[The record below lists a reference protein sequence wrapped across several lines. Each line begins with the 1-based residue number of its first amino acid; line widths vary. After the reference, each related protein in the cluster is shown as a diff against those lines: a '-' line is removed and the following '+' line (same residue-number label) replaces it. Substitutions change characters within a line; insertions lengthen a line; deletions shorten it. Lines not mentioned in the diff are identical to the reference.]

1 MIHELRTYTL
11 APGTQG
17 KYLELNRDIGRKV
30 RGDRFGKLEGAW
42 TTEIGPLNR
51 YVHLWSYPDL
61 NERDRLRK
69 ALGAEP
75 GWKDYVG
82 QIQPLILEQ
91 ENKILVAADGLP
103 FAPPIGGDRHIYELR
118 TYRTRTGK
126 APEWLGHFREI
137 MPTREKYSKNVG
149 VWSTDV
155 AQLNQVVHLW
165 AYSDLNHR
173 ADVRG
178 KVMQDPQWKVFLGKA
193 TPLLVDMQSMVMTPT
208 DASPIK

>member
-1 MIHELRTYTL
+1 MIYELRTYTL
-11 APGTQG
+11 VPGSQG

-30 RGDRFGKLEGAW
+30 RGDNYGKLEGAW

-69 ALGAEP
+69 GLGSAP
-75 GWKDYVG
+75 GWAEYAA
-82 QIQPLILEQ
+82 QIRPLILEQ
-91 ENKILVAADGLP
+91 ENKILVAAEGLP
-103 FAPPIGGDRHIYELR
+103 FTAPIGGDRHIYELR
-118 TYRTRTGK
+118 TYRTHTAK
-126 APEWLGHFREI
+126 AREWLGHFREI

-173 ADVRG
+173 AEVRG
-178 KVMQDPQWKVFLGKA
+178 KVMQDPQWKTFLGKA
-193 TPLLVDMQSMVMTPT
+193 TPLLADMQSMVMVPT
-208 DASPIK
+208 EVSPLK

>member
-1 MIHELRTYTL
+1 MIYELRTYTL

-30 RGDRFGKLEGAW
+30 RGDNYGKLEGAW

-61 NERDRLRK
+61 NERERLRK
-69 ALGAEP
+69 GLGGAP
-75 GWKDYVG
+75 GWKEYAG
-82 QIQPLILEQ
+82 QIRPLILEQ

-103 FAPPIGGDRHIYELR
+103 LTAPIGGGRHIYELR
-118 TYRTRTGK
+118 TYRTHTGR
-126 APEWLGHFREI
+126 AQEWLGHFREI

-165 AYSDLNHR
+165 AYTDLNHR
-173 ADVRG
+173 AEVRG
-178 KVMQDPQWKVFLGKA
+178 KVMQDPEWKTFLGKA
-193 TPLLVDMQSMVMTPT
+193 TPLLADMQSMVMTPT
-208 DASPIK
+208 EVSPLK

>member
-1 MIHELRTYTL
+1 MVYELRTYTL

-17 KYLELNRDIGRKV
+17 KYLELNRDVGRKV

-61 NERDRLRK
+61 NERDRLRG
-69 ALGAEP
+69 ALGNEA
-75 GWKDYVG
+75 GWKEYVA
-82 QIQPLILEQ
+82 QIRPLIQEQ
-91 ENKILVAADGLP
+91 ENKILVAAPGLP
-103 FAPPIGGDRHIYELR
+103 FTPPIGGGRHIYELR
-118 TYRTRTGK
+118 TYRTQTGR
-126 APEWLGHFREI
+126 AAEWLGHFKEI

-173 ADVRG
+173 VEVRG
-178 KVMQDPQWKVFLGKA
+178 NVMKDPQWQVFLGKA
-193 TPLLVDMQSMVMTPT
+193 TPLLLDMQSQVMIPT
-208 DASPIK
+208 EASPIR

>member
-1 MIHELRTYTL
+1 MVYELRTYTL
-11 APGTQG
+11 VPGTQG

-61 NERDRLRK
+61 NERERLRK

-82 QIQPLILEQ
+82 Q
-91 ENKILVAADGLP
+91 
-103 FAPPIGGDRHIYELR
+103 IYELR

-165 AYSDLNHR
+165 AYGDLNHR

-178 KVMQDPQWKVFLGKA
+178 KVMQDPGWKVFLGKA
-193 TPLLVDMQSMVMTPT
+193 TPLLVDMQSMVMIPT
-208 DASPIK
+208 ESSPLK